1 MVEKRENL
9 VQRGTMIGHI
19 VVSEGN
25 SCVLING
32 KWCDGKDTRSRE
44 RIRKGRVKC
53 KKNMD
58 IRILSIV
65 IYDGIMHRICSD

>member
-25 SCVLING
+25 SCVLTTM
-32 KWCDGKDTRSRE
+32 KWCDDKDARRRE

-53 KKNMD
+53 KK
-58 IRILSIV
+58 IWTSE
-65 IYDGIMHRICSD
+65 Y